1 MALHRPSSTDLLGP
15 ETGSAI
21 LDRGADGVRVLL
33 LGRVDSFQGPHLAH
47 QLSKQKEEVDQ
58 KPAR

>member
-1 MALHRPSSTDLLGP
+1 MATRSPLHIDLLGP

-47 QLSKQKEEVDQ
+47 QL
-58 KPAR
+58 

>member
-47 QLSKQKEEVDQ
+47 QL
-58 KPAR
+58 